1 MPLDSIAS
9 RSLASRSLASVLE
22 HAIMTPLGFSGL
34 HIETLIIVWAVALVV
49 AAVEVGVVKR
59 QNRLPA
65 YPFLFAVSRVVR
77 FGCLFTVF
85 AVVQRA
91 NDLGLITRGLYLF
104 TLLMAVLAVAA
115 ADVSP

>member
-1 MPLDSIAS
+1 
-9 RSLASRSLASVLE
+9 
-22 HAIMTPLGFSGL
+22 MTPLGFSGL
-34 HIETLIIVWAVALVV
+34 HIETLIVVWVAALVV
-49 AAVEVGVVKR
+49 AAVEVAVVKG

-65 YPFLFAVSRVVR
+65 HPVLVFASRYVR

-104 TLLMAVLAVAA
+104 TLLMAVLAVLAA
-115 ADVSP
+115 SVFPIRAKS

>member
-1 MPLDSIAS
+1 
-9 RSLASRSLASVLE
+9 
-22 HAIMTPLGFSGL
+22 MTPLGFSGL

-65 YPFLFAVSRVVR
+65 YPLLFAVSRVVR

-115 ADVSP
+115 ASVFPIRAKN